1 MISFAQILLRFKSV
15 CRQLFLVALLLFC
28 GCAPALKTA
37 PPLAEFNLDNFRD
50 DRDLDSLRA
59 AIVESKSYL
68 AKLPPDRVVGE
79 QPRRLTAN
87 EVLASLLAFEQLL
100 DQWACAPCLARELRA
115 RFELVPSSAD
125 PRLAEI
131 LFTGYYQPVI
141 EGSPVPTAEYR
152 YPVYGK
158 PTDLV
163 TAEQVTVGPVMKVE
177 TVFGRVEGDQFTPY
191 YTRREIDQLGA
202 LRGRGL
208 ELAWVKDP
216 VDLFFLQIQGSGII
230 RFPDGAQRGV
240 GYTAQNGWPY
250 RSIGRLLIDNGKLS
264 KDEMSMQR
272 LRRYLAEH
280 PSERDEIFAYN
291 ESYVFFRE
299 LRDGPLGSLGVPVT
313 ASRSVATDSRL
324 FPKGAL
330 ALIQTRIP
338 IVDDSGQLTDWLPIT
353 RFVLNQDTGGAI
365 RGLQRADIYFGSGD
379 QAGGLAG
386 YMNSP
391 GKIFFLLLKKAD
403 ESMNPEWSRSR

>member
-1 MISFAQILLRFKSV
+1 MSFAQMLLRFKSV

-87 EVLASLLAFEQLL
+87 EVLASLLAFEQIL

-250 RSIGRLLIDNGKLS
+250 RSIGRWLIDKGKLS

-299 LRDGPLGSLGVPVT
+299 LSDGPLGSLGVPVT
-313 ASRSVATDSRL
+313 AGRSVATDSRL

-338 IVDDSGQLTDWLPIT
+338 IVDDSGQLNDWLPIA

-379 QAGGLAG
+379 HAAGLAG

-391 GKIFFLLLKKAD
+391 GKIFFLLLKKVD

>member
-1 MISFAQILLRFKSV
+1 MLLCFKSV
-15 CRQLFLVALLLFC
+15 CRQLFLLALLLFC

-37 PPLAEFNLDNFRD
+37 PPLAEFNLGDFRD
-50 DRDLDSLRA
+50 DLDLDSLRA

-79 QPRRLTAN
+79 QPRRLTAY
-87 EVLASLLAFEQLL
+87 EVFASLLAFEQLF
-100 DQWACAPCLARELRA
+100 DQWACAACVARELRA

-125 PRLAEI
+125 PRLAEV

-152 YPVYGK
+152 YPLYGK

-163 TAEQVTVGPVMKVE
+163 TAEQVTVGPAMQVE
-177 TVFGRVEGDQFTPY
+177 TVFGRVEGEQFTPY

-230 RFPDGAQRGV
+230 QFPDGAQRGV

-250 RSIGRLLIDNGKLS
+250 RSIGRWLIDNGKLS

-280 PSERDEIFAYN
+280 PSERDELFAYN

-313 ASRSVATDSRL
+313 AGRSVATDSRL

-338 IVDDSGQLTDWLPIT
+338 IVDDSGQLNDWLPIT

-379 QAGGLAG
+379 HAAGLAG

-403 ESMNPEWSRSR
+403 ESMNPEWLRSR